1 MTRRERFYKEQDS
14 PPAYCLR
21 IDKPSETIITS
32 TDSSTTILSG
42 IPASSG
48 VVEGV
53 ARVIRHADDFHLLK
67 PGEILVA
74 FNTDPGW
81 TPLFMS
87 ASGVIVEMGG
97 ILNHCAIVAREYGI
111 PAVVGIEQAS
121 RKIETGRKVRL
132 DGNSGVVELL

>member
-1 MTRRERFYKEQDS
+1 
-14 PPAYCLR
+14 
-21 IDKPSETIITS
+21 
-32 TDSSTTILSG
+32 
-42 IPASSG
+42 
-48 VVEGV
+48 
-53 ARVIRHADDFHLLK
+53 LLK

-87 ASGVIVEMGG
+87 AAGVIVEMGG

-111 PAVVGIEQAS
+111 PAVVGIEQVS

-132 DGNSGVVELL
+132 DGNTGVVELL